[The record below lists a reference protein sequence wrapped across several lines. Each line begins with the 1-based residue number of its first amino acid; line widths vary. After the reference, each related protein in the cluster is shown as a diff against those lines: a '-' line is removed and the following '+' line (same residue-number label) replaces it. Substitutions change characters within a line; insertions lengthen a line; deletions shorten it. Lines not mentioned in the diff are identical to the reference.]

1 MADNRRFGFKNM
13 GHMGI
18 HGGKMNASGFRGQDG
33 QASPYDAG
41 VETAVQIHQQGGIQA
56 LLEYLASLA

>member
-13 GHMGI
+13 GHMG
-18 HGGKMNASGFRGQDG
+18 ASGFRGQDG